1 MKNNIQ
7 FPIILYVNGHSSH
20 LTKALSDFCCS
31 HRIEFVALFPNVT
44 NVMQP
49 MDVALFHPLKTTYR
63 DAVRTWRMENN
74 GQQLSKVF
82 FPIVLK
88 TALYLLDIQTIFKN
102 GFKRCGLSP
111 FSEDGLDYSKLMKSS
126 KTNDTSNQHEQEEVN
141 KEISSQENM
150 NFVEKNINSDI
161 LGEFKNNYSNEWTGA
176 VEYKELYN
184 FWIHCKSN
192 AITESSNPE
201 NSYQSKN
208 DNFEI
213 ENYVFANTSEA
224 VVNVTTISQM
234 ELEIAMGAFD
244 VINVS
249 NCTVVDDHSGFAGV
263 TQNLSS
269 DELDNS
275 VIVIDKVRM
284 DGKDFNTD
292 IIASESITVNKIAID
307 KPEENHN
314 EIRSFVIDRFCS
326 E

>member
-1 MKNNIQ
+1 MVDEDIGRLCELKEQLLKQALQLRDRLKNQEENGHQSLINLN
-7 FPIILYVNGHSSH
+7 IILSSDNRND
-20 LTKALSDFCCS
+20 K
-31 HRIEFVALFPNVT
+31 
-44 NVMQP
+44 
-49 MDVALFHPLKTTYR
+49 
-63 DAVRTWRMENN
+63 
-74 GQQLSKVF
+74 
-82 FPIVLK
+82 
-88 TALYLLDIQTIFKN
+88 LLES
-102 GFKRCGLSP
+102 RSAMY
-111 FSEDGLDYSKLMKSS
+111 EAKLC
-126 KTNDTSNQHEQEEVN
+126 D
-141 KEISSQENM
+141 ISSQ
-150 NFVEKNINSDI
+150 VTGIV
-161 LGEFKNNYSNEWTGA
+161 FKNVSA